1 MPAFFLANMS
11 EKFVETPIEPHSSRR
26 DIADRINRAFSTSD
40 ITAICQRLR
49 GVQPSVASSDD
60 HKIALNVRSGSKT
73 EVAALRRDVCFE
85 AVNGL
90 KSDIAPCPKSANNGS
105 GTPHSITSWRGRAA
119 MGTG

>member
-1 MPAFFLANMS
+1 MS

-60 HKIALNVRSGSKT
+60 HKIALNVRSSQKAKFRADQRT
-73 EVAALRRDVCFE
+73 SAL
-85 AVNGL
+85 AP
-90 KSDIAPCPKSANNGS
+90 KADISRFMSTRPSSA
-105 GTPHSITSWRGRAA
+105 
-119 MGTG
+119 

>member
-1 MPAFFLANMS
+1 MS

-60 HKIALNVRSGSKT
+60 HKIALNVRSGSFASFRRCA
-73 EVAALRRDVCFE
+73 EHFRFRAVRDVVEIRCG
-85 AVNGL
+85 A
-90 KSDIAPCPKSANNGS
+90 IS
-105 GTPHSITSWRGRAA
+105 GNMKVSFQAARSIG
-119 MGTG
+119 

>member
-1 MPAFFLANMS
+1 MS

-60 HKIALNVRSGSKT
+60 HKIALNVRSGVNRVILAVRPTTSSLPRLADIIRAGRHVSNVPIT
-73 EVAALRRDVCFE
+73 DVA
-85 AVNGL
+85 
-90 KSDIAPCPKSANNGS
+90 
-105 GTPHSITSWRGRAA
+105 
-119 MGTG
+119 

>member
-1 MPAFFLANMS
+1 MS

-60 HKIALNVRSGSKT
+60 HKIALNVRSGGQN
-73 EVAALRRDVCFE
+73 R
-85 AVNGL
+85 
-90 KSDIAPCPKSANNGS
+90 KSSN
-105 GTPHSITSWRGRAA
+105 
-119 MGTG
+119 

>member
-1 MPAFFLANMS
+1 MS

-60 HKIALNVRSGSKT
+60 HKIALNVRLGSIASFWRSGRLLP
-73 EVAALRRDVCFE
+73 VFPD
-85 AVNGL
+85 
-90 KSDIAPCPKSANNGS
+90 
-105 GTPHSITSWRGRAA
+105 
-119 MGTG
+119 

>member
-1 MPAFFLANMS
+1 MS

-60 HKIALNVRSGSKT
+60 HKIALNVRSGSKAKYSERADDFRLT
-73 EVAALRRDVCFE
+73 LRT
-85 AVNGL
+85 
-90 KSDIAPCPKSANNGS
+90 DITKHEPYVGKMPGTDLARAKNRTSPVQPTLDRAGS
-105 GTPHSITSWRGRAA
+105 VPQP
-119 MGTG
+119 